1 MSSRI
6 SFRIVPHSVRPNV
19 NIVEILLDNKLCAS
33 IYPDQQKEQSI
44 KLASAHFA
52 GELTHHNQFPE
63 GIQMDTGERMFPPIP
78 VVQITFD
85 PRPYNVGLHTI
96 IRQK

>member
-6 SFRIVPHSVRPNV
+6 SFRIVPHFFRPNV
-19 NIVEILLDNKLCAS
+19 NVVQILFDGEVCAS
-33 IYPDQQKEQSI
+33 IYPDQDREKSI
-44 KLASAHFA
+44 KLVSAHFA
-52 GELTHHNQFPE
+52 GELTHHNQFPK
-63 GIQMDTGERMFPPIP
+63 GIEMDTGESVAPPIP